1 MKKIPGRGGEPGEPG
16 VDGIRGSM
24 DGGLRGTSGIIG
36 PVWSIVK

>member
-1 MKKIPGRGGEPGEPG
+1 MKKIPGRGREPG
-16 VDGIRGSM
+16 VGGIRGSM